1 MSASAP
7 QERRPIGRRGLVKR
21 LQLMEGEPGRTVYAD
36 GSARIERA
44 DERLTVRPAFG
55 LALEASYDR
64 VRVAPLIEELE
75 RDRLVAVLLV
85 RLGGFV
91 AGVLDGER
99 VVASKTGTRF
109 VKGRHRAGGSS
120 SNRFRRRRE
129 EQARALH
136 DDAADV
142 AVAVLGPWLDRVEAA
157 ALGGDRA
164 AIRAT
169 LEARPELARLEALAL
184 PRFFTVPDPRLRVL
198 EALPYDLYA
207 ADVEVEATG

>member
-1 MSASAP
+1 MSGG
-7 QERRPIGRRGLVKR
+7 EEKRRFIGRRGLVKR
-21 LQLMEGEPGRTVYAD
+21 LALMEGEPGRSVYA
-36 GSARIERA
+36 GGVARFERA
-44 DERLTVRPAFG
+44 DETLSVVPPFG
-55 LALEASYDR
+55 LAETRTYDR
-64 VRVAPLIEELE
+64 IRVAPLVEHLQ

-85 RLGGFV
+85 RLGGYV

-109 VKGRHRAGGSS
+109 VKGRHKAGGSS

-129 EQARALH
+129 EQARELVG
-136 DDAADV
+136 DAADV
-142 AVAVLGPWLDRVEAA
+142 AVAVLDPWLDQVQAV

-164 AIRAT
+164 AVRAT
-169 LEARPELARLEALAL
+169 LDARPELARLEALAL

-207 ADVEVEATG
+207 AEVTSTSSS